1 MQHSQRILLLCTFFV
16 VTIWALIGGP
26 PVRCR
31 LWAPWHLIIQRDGCN
46 VPLWKGA
53 ASSALRD
60 SPLSAHAFQVCT
72 EPGQLCR
79 STRDFLKK
87 NSCGGRCHRGSP
99 TTGAPTAAG
108 ALSCLKL
115 PLMLLLLL
123 GTECIRPEL
132 LRRAR
137 HIQPQVPV
145 PKVSLRNTC
154 PQPRPSLILAHAA
167 APAAAAAARS
177 LVRLH
182 APQGGARPQVGG
194 IMGHT
199 APGEH
204 GLVLRRSLG
213 LAGAGCWLQPLCHAG
228 WGGFTQGRGF
238 AREWGTLASRWT
250 GRRHAVGGLQ
260 WWWAGR
266 RATEAER
273 AVGRAAEVPVPAVF
287 AKGRRKVQGGHL
299 RLHNAYS
306 SIQDDCTQAL
316 HSPMEAQT
324 ESCQLVH
331 AAIKISAVWWCR
343 VIDGTGGFWTS
354 GTILRNLAV
363 PFRSSSCLPLNLL
376 QKALCLCLEELQ
388 MCKLRK
394 HGVLRIF
401 CNRDAE
407 KRVGLHLEGLPL
419 YRVV

>member
-1 MQHSQRILLLCTFFV
+1 MTSQGQKKKPAREQQQGAQALEPAQPPHSAEGLHAAAPAALAAAFRPPPLAAPGRPLVGVAYHPCCRHQQHHHRCWFLEHGARCV
-16 VTIWALIGGP
+16 APAVHAAL
-26 PVRCR
+26 
-31 LWAPWHLIIQRDGCN
+31 
-46 VPLWKGA
+46 
-53 ASSALRD
+53 
-60 SPLSAHAFQVCT
+60 
-72 EPGQLCR
+72 
-79 STRDFLKK
+79 
-87 NSCGGRCHRGSP
+87 
-99 TTGAPTAAG
+99 
-108 ALSCLKL
+108 
-115 PLMLLLLL
+115 
-123 GTECIRPEL
+123 
-132 LRRAR
+132 
-137 HIQPQVPV
+137 
-145 PKVSLRNTC
+145 
-154 PQPRPSLILAHAA
+154 AA